1 MIANSKPFRTLLLIV
16 LAIGLALVAEMLIG
30 WDALTVLAVETLVIA
45 CYAAA

>member
-1 MIANSKPFRTLLLIV
+1 MLDNKLFRTLLLICA
-16 LAIGLALVAEMLIG
+16 AIAVALVAEMLVG